1 MVVANTVDW
10 YDVDVG
16 VAVTY
21 CCCGVDHV
29 PVVAEH
35 TVVIHCYCRY
45 YCNAGV
51 VAVRMARVVA
61 VVVGT
66 VVESVTSSHWM
77 LNILF
82 AVVGSFKQGTPSA
95 VFPSLQVADVAADE
109 RVVITFNRSLYNRI
123 ESMEERCR
131 SVRPYRS
138 TILRSK
144 GRHDIY
150 VSVHGTTVSVLYVG
164 GWQLGARC
172 GWGVR
177 EFEWQDHCTV

>member
-21 CCCGVDHV
+21 CCGVVDHV

-51 VAVRMARVVA
+51 VAVRMARVVVA
-61 VVVGT
+61 MVVGT

-95 VFPSLQVADVAADE
+95 VFPSLQMLLLMNV
-109 RVVITFNRSLYNRI
+109 SL
-123 ESMEERCR
+123 
-131 SVRPYRS
+131 
-138 TILRSK
+138 L
-144 GRHDIY
+144 
-150 VSVHGTTVSVLYVG
+150 L
-164 GWQLGARC
+164 
-172 GWGVR
+172 
-177 EFEWQDHCTV
+177 

>member
-1 MVVANTVDW
+1 M
-10 YDVDVG
+10 
-16 VAVTY
+16 
-21 CCCGVDHV
+21 
-29 PVVAEH
+29 
-35 TVVIHCYCRY
+35 VIHCY

-61 VVVGT
+61 MVVGT

-123 ESMEERCR
+123 ESNRWR
-131 SVRPYRS
+131 NAVGVFDRTVARYYVVKAD
-138 TILRSK
+138 TI
-144 GRHDIY
+144 Y
-150 VSVHGTTVSVLYVG
+150 M
-164 GWQLGARC
+164 
-172 GWGVR
+172 
-177 EFEWQDHCTV
+177 